1 MLSFGLLLS
10 PILNHQVAII
20 LVYLQ
25 VLQDIAGILRLLYLL
40 CLQSLVDGP
49 YLSLLRDNAL
59 PHSNDE
65 SFALVVNEIVLY
77 SF

>member
-1 MLSFGLLLS
+1 
-10 PILNHQVAII
+10 
-20 LVYLQ
+20 
-25 VLQDIAGILRLLYLL
+25 LLYLL

-49 YLSLLRDNAL
+49 YFSLLRDNAL
-59 PHSNDE
+59 PHSNYE